1 MKLIESY
8 QSAKSLEIGGGKSKP
23 INVNKTRSIAGR
35 VIKNIWNEL
44 DKIGATSPSDRRRYL
59 DAILTSL
66 DQRGRTMVNR
76 ELKK

>member
-1 MKLIESY
+1 MKLADAAGYST
-8 QSAKSLEIGGGKSKP
+8 KP
-23 INVNKTRSIAGR
+23 INVNKSRSIAGR

-59 DAILTSL
+59 DAILMSL